1 MKVVGVK
8 VNGSNK
14 TVYYNDNDLNLK
26 INLTVI
32 VNTDRGLQF
41 GTVEIANTEIEE
53 SKIRS
58 SLSEVIRI
66 ASKKDYEKHK
76 KTTSFFVED

>member
-41 GTVEIANTEIEE
+41 GTVCEF
-53 SKIRS
+53 
-58 SLSEVIRI
+58 SEDDNFD
-66 ASKKDYEKHK
+66 KYEDVDI
-76 KTTSFFVED
+76 KTMGFVEEWYELLIR